1 MMPVS
6 ISPDYPFGDDHP
18 QEECGVVGIFAP
30 NEDVARMTYFGLY
43 ALQHRG
49 QEAAGIAVADGQT
62 MALHKGVG
70 LVSQVFTPSIM
81 AELKGDYAIGHT
93 RYSTTGSSSARNAQP
108 FMIET
113 IHGPLALAHNGNL
126 VNSAELR
133 EELMRQGVG
142 FSSSSDTEVMT
153 LMLARN
159 SEGTWEERIRRAM
172 AKWRGAYSLVILT
185 RDCVYAVRD
194 PWGFRPLCIGLLPS
208 GGHAV
213 ASETGALR
221 TLGCEA
227 IRDVKP
233 GEIVSLSNNALRV
246 MQALP
251 SVTPSAMCVF
261 EHIYFARPDQVWD
274 GINVHHVRQRLGEEL
289 AREVLNGFV
298 TDERMDRRMGTDESQ
313 RIETDARMGPTDEG
327 TDARMGSTDEGMD
340 ARMGSTDEGTDEGTR
355 SMDGG
360 ADKRMMGNGFADVVI
375 PVPDSSIPAAI
386 GFSRVSGIPYN
397 DGFVKNRYVGRT
409 FIEPTDSL
417 RKRGVAL
424 KFNVIN
430 ENVLGKR
437 VMMIDDSIVRGNTTG
452 PLIKLLLNA
461 GAREVHVAITCP
473 PIAHP
478 CFMGVDMG
486 RHENL
491 IAYKRTVDE
500 IREYVGA
507 DSLHYLSLDGMM
519 KAIGRTDGFCQACFT
534 GNYAIE
540 VDMETV
546 KTGFERSLR

>member
-1 MMPVS
+1 M
-6 ISPDYPFGDDHP
+6 INFDESPK
-18 QEECGVVGIFAP
+18 EECGVIGIFAP
-30 NEDVARMTYFGLY
+30 NEDVARMTFFGLY

-62 MALHKGVG
+62 MSAHKGIG
-70 LVSQVFTPSIM
+70 LVSQVFTPTAM
-81 AELKGDYAIGHT
+81 AELKGHYAIGHT
-93 RYSTTGSSSARNAQP
+93 RYSTTGSSLLRNAQP

-133 EELMRQGVG
+133 NELMQQGMG

-153 LMLARN
+153 MMLARN
-159 SEGTWEERIRRAM
+159 GGLTWEERIQTAM
-172 AKWRGAYSLVILT
+172 KKWVGAYSLVILT

-194 PWGFRPLCIGLLPS
+194 PWGFRPLCIGWLPS

-213 ASETGALR
+213 ASETGALQ

-233 GEIVSLSNNALRV
+233 GEVVSLSNNALKV
-246 MQALP
+246 MQAMKP
-251 SVTPSAMCVF
+251 VEPSAMCIF
-261 EHIYFARPDQVWD
+261 EHIYFARPDQTWD

-289 AREVLNGFV
+289 AREYVNRLANEL
-298 TDERMDRRMGTDESQ
+298 TDE
-313 RIETDARMGPTDEG
+313 
-327 TDARMGSTDEGMD
+327 
-340 ARMGSTDEGTDEGTR
+340 
-355 SMDGG
+355 
-360 ADKRMMGNGFADVVI
+360 NGQAFADVVI

-397 DGFVKNRYVGRT
+397 DGFIKNRYVGRT

-430 ENVLGKR
+430 DNVRDKR
-437 VMMIDDSIVRGNTTG
+437 VVVIDDSIVRGNTTG
-452 PLIKLLLNA
+452 PLIKLLRNA
-461 GAREVHVAITCP
+461 GAKEVHMAITCP

-486 RHENL
+486 RHEDL
-491 IAYKRTVDE
+491 IAHKRTVDE
-500 IREYVGA
+500 IREYVRA
-507 DSLHYLSLDGMM
+507 DSLSYLSVDGMM
-519 KAIGRTDGFCQACFT
+519 RALQRRDGFCQACFT
-534 GNYAIE
+534 GQYPIR
-540 VDMETV
+540 VDFSNV
-546 KTGFERSLR
+546 KTGFERVTK

>member
-1 MMPVS
+1 M
-6 ISPDYPFGDDHP
+6 IFDDSPK
-18 QEECGVVGIFAP
+18 EECGVIGVFAP
-30 NEDVARMTYFGLY
+30 NEDVARMTFFGLF

-62 MALHKGVG
+62 MSVHKGIG
-70 LVSQVFTPSIM
+70 LVSHVFTPNAM
-81 AELKGDYAIGHT
+81 EDLKGHYAIGHT
-93 RYSTTGSSSARNAQP
+93 RYSTTGSSSLRNAQP

-126 VNSAELR
+126 VNSGELR
-133 EELMRQGVG
+133 QELMQQGVG

-153 LMLARN
+153 MMLARN
-159 SEGTWEERIRRAM
+159 SGGTWEERIKTAM
-172 AKWRGAYSLVILT
+172 KKWVGAYSLVILA

-213 ASETGALR
+213 ASEVGALQ

-233 GEIVSLSNNALRV
+233 GEVVSLSNNALKV
-246 MQALP
+246 MQAIKP
-251 SVTPSAMCVF
+251 VQPSAMCVF
-261 EHIYFARPDQVWD
+261 EHIYFARPDQTWD

-289 AREVLNGFV
+289 AREFV
-298 TDERMDRRMGTDESQ
+298 NELSHGLTDEN
-313 RIETDARMGPTDEG
+313 GPV
-327 TDARMGSTDEGMD
+327 
-340 ARMGSTDEGTDEGTR
+340 
-355 SMDGG
+355 
-360 ADKRMMGNGFADVVI
+360 ADVVI

-397 DGFVKNRYVGRT
+397 DGFIKNRYVGRT

-430 ENVLGKR
+430 ENVRDKR
-437 VMMIDDSIVRGNTTG
+437 VVMIDDSIVRGNTTG
-452 PLIKLLLNA
+452 PLIKLLKNA
-461 GAREVHVAITCP
+461 GAKEVHVCITCP
-473 PIAHP
+473 PIEHS

-486 RHENL
+486 KQEDL
-491 IAYKRTVDE
+491 IAHKRTVDE
-500 IREYVGA
+500 IREHVGA
-507 DSLHYLSLDGMM
+507 DSLYYLSVGGMM
-519 KAIGRTDGFCQACFT
+519 KAVQRKDGFCQACFT
-534 GNYAIE
+534 GQYPIP
-540 VDMETV
+540 VDLLNV
-546 KTGFERSLR
+546 KTGFERVTK